1 MANVCGNSITIE
13 ATNSERREIITGF
26 NTEQIDWWLVVPN
39 NDGDR
44 EIFFESRWSPTP
56 LYEGEMED
64 LSKMYPSAL
73 FFYKWDSDTDKDA
86 IWICSASEGDKRKA
100 KKVRKRAYRG
110 EKMRFAVSTNA
121 VAAGVRHR
129 VELMPDG
136 RVAADGENQFGECN
150 VLSWENIKEISCGNW
165 HTVGLCQDGTVVA
178 CGSNANGQC
187 EVSDLPERAVGIS
200 CGRYHTAILLES
212 GKVVIKGNLEQE
224 VKPLKNQEAD
234 KVPFDP
240 SAFPLFGNLCLNE
253 NVFGWEKM
261 NDPIEQMS
269 VGDGLTLRPFPKYH
283 EVGFEV
289 FNLKDEKIGELKQD
303 LYMDSNLFSK
313 KGGKL
318 GSNEYQKLTKMLNN
332 ITTSVYAVNPLSKRR
347 DTSKYAMMEVRLD
360 YMEIDPQ
367 TGECHI
373 YAQVEP
379 WPPVIKIKS
388 VFDAVIGVTS
398 NNEIY
403 VDGFCPC
410 SDSEIRKLAGL
421 NSDSKIIRSM
431 SIQNEGDQ
439 NDDSD
444 FDQAEMS
451 DDLFESEESF
461 AEDDFSSTLSPK
473 DVIRQLLEEYNE
485 IEVSGTQY
493 EGRSGRIENV
503 QVGDKLELVREPNNA
518 YDKNAISIQNDEGSL
533 GYLPRYFVKHLA
545 PFLDL
550 GAVTC
555 NAIVSEVL
563 PCSKQSKGAKKA
575 ILKVRLNYTLC

>member
-56 LYEGEMED
+56 LYEGEMDD

-73 FFYKWDSDTDKDA
+73 FFYKWDSDLDKDA
-86 IWICSASEGDKRKA
+86 IWICSAIEGDKRKA

-234 KVPFDP
+234 KVSFDP
-240 SAFPLFGNLCLNE
+240 RHFRCL
-253 NVFGWEKM
+253 
-261 NDPIEQMS
+261 
-269 VGDGLTLRPFPKYH
+269 
-283 EVGFEV
+283 
-289 FNLKDEKIGELKQD
+289 
-303 LYMDSNLFSK
+303 
-313 KGGKL
+313 
-318 GSNEYQKLTKMLNN
+318 
-332 ITTSVYAVNPLSKRR
+332 
-347 DTSKYAMMEVRLD
+347 
-360 YMEIDPQ
+360 EI
-367 TGECHI
+367 
-373 YAQVEP
+373 
-379 WPPVIKIKS
+379 
-388 VFDAVIGVTS
+388 
-398 NNEIY
+398 
-403 VDGFCPC
+403 
-410 SDSEIRKLAGL
+410 
-421 NSDSKIIRSM
+421 
-431 SIQNEGDQ
+431 
-439 NDDSD
+439 
-444 FDQAEMS
+444 
-451 DDLFESEESF
+451 F
-461 AEDDFSSTLSPK
+461 A
-473 DVIRQLLEEYNE
+473 
-485 IEVSGTQY
+485 
-493 EGRSGRIENV
+493 
-503 QVGDKLELVREPNNA
+503 
-518 YDKNAISIQNDEGSL
+518 
-533 GYLPRYFVKHLA
+533 
-545 PFLDL
+545 
-550 GAVTC
+550 
-555 NAIVSEVL
+555 
-563 PCSKQSKGAKKA
+563 
-575 ILKVRLNYTLC
+575 

>member
-26 NTEQIDWWLVVPN
+26 NTGQIDWWLVVPN

-56 LYEGEMED
+56 LYEGEMDD

-73 FFYKWDSDTDKDA
+73 FFYKWDSDLDKDA
-86 IWICSASEGDKRKA
+86 IWICSAIEGDKRKA

-136 RVAADGENQFGECN
+136 RVAADGENRFGECN

-165 HTVGLCQDGTVVA
+165 HTVGLRRDGTVVA

-187 EVSDLPERAVGIS
+187 EVSDLPEKAVDIS

-240 SAFPLFGNLCLNE
+240 SAFPLFGDLWLNE
-253 NVFGWEKM
+253 NVSGWEKM
-261 NDPIEQMS
+261 NDRIEHMS
-269 VGDGLTLRPFPKYH
+269 VGDELTLKPFLKFRDR
-283 EVGFEV
+283 FEV
-289 FNLKDEKIGELKQD
+289 FNLNDEKIGELRQD
-303 LYMDSNLFSK
+303 FYMDSNLFSK

-318 GSNEYQKLTKMLNN
+318 GSNEYQKLAPMLKN
-332 ITTSVYAVNPLSKRR
+332 IKASVHAVEPLSKRR

-473 DVIRQLLEEYNE
+473 NVIRQLLEEYSE

-493 EGRSGRIENV
+493 EGRSDRIEKV
-503 QVGDKLELVREPNNA
+503 QVGDKLELVREPNNP
-518 YDKNAISIQNDEGSL
+518 YDKNAIGVQNADGSL
-533 GYLPRYFVKHLA
+533 GHLPWYIVEKLSPLMDA
-545 PFLDL
+545 
-550 GAVTC
+550 GKVTC
-555 NAIVSEVL
+555 TASVSEVL
-563 PCSKQSKGAKKA
+563 PLSKRSRKAKKA